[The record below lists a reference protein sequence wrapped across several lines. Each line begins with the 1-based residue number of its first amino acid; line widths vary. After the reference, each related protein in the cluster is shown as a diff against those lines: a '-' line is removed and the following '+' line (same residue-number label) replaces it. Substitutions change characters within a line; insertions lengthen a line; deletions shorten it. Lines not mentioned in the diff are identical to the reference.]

1 MMMKFDKFLEGFVD
15 VVFSTATLFLI
26 LFSVVIYVM
35 FSVAEAQEVARKN
48 TQKITEACYSQGM
61 VVVRT
66 DVGSRCADPRTL
78 VKVK

>member
-1 MMMKFDKFLEGFVD
+1 MKFDKFLEFIMD
-15 VVFSTATLFLI
+15 VVFSAATLLLI
-26 LFSVVIYVM
+26 FFSLFVYVM
-35 FSVAEAQEVARKN
+35 FSVAEAQEVTRKN

-66 DVGSRCADPRTL
+66 DVGQRCADPRTL

>member
-1 MMMKFDKFLEGFVD
+1 MKFDKFLEFIMD
-15 VVFSTATLFLI
+15 VVFSAATLLLI
-26 LFSVVIYVM
+26 FFSLFVYVM
-35 FSVAEAQEVARKN
+35 FSVAEAQELARKN

-78 VKVK
+78 VKVTK

>member
-1 MMMKFDKFLEGFVD
+1 MKFDKFLEGFVD

-26 LFSVVIYVM
+26 LFSAVIYVM

-48 TQKITEACYSQGM
+48 TQKITEACYNRGM

-78 VKVK
+78 VRVK